1 MATKQTT
8 GKAAKTA
15 QEKKTTPVAAPK
27 ATVKPAAEKK
37 DLTGNILSANPF
49 RRNLPIRAEKTDYS
63 FRPMRLHTVYPLFPR
78 KTTVHLQ
85 TDRPFAAQI
94 NRAVRNL

>member
-27 ATVKPAAEKK
+27 APVKPAAEKK
-37 DLTGNILSANPF
+37 APAPKTANAPV
-49 RRNLPIRAEKTDYS
+49 AEKKAAPDKK
-63 FRPMRLHTVYPLFPR
+63 PQNKKVLFVCSEAFP
-78 KTTVHLQ
+78 
-85 TDRPFAAQI
+85 
-94 NRAVRNL
+94 